1 MSKHDRENVTTD
13 AGAPQYAGVNG
24 FGIKA
29 ELMFM
34 AERRLETLDAVY
46 TSRSRV
52 SPRNTFISETVEK
65 TMAGPEAEHTALR
78 QATAEALRVKA
89 NARNGMR
96 WYDLPRWIAARR
108 IEKSY
113 SEQLERCRESEK
125 RLVET
130 REKAVEDAGRSFETH
145 CRKTLG
151 FLQSKAGRGMRV
163 EIMQLQRLVQLGE
176 ELAPEDC
183 GEPLSLMKTNASLEQ
198 VIRKAEQ
205 NLTDR
210 IRKASGREEPSPS
223 CPDTRS
229 RMAMNS

>member
-1 MSKHDRENVTTD
+1 MSKHDRENVFTD
-13 AGAPQYAGVNG
+13 ATAPQYTGVNG

-46 TSRSRV
+46 TSRRRV
-52 SPRNTFISETVEK
+52 PPRDTFISENVEQ
-65 TMAGPEAEHTALR
+65 TMAGPEHEHAALR
-78 QATAEALRVKA
+78 QATAESLRVKA

-96 WYDLPRWIAARR
+96 WYDLPRWISARR
-108 IEKSY
+108 IEKAH
-113 SEQLERCRESEK
+113 SEQMERCRESEK
-125 RLVET
+125 RLAEK
-130 REKAVEDAGRSFETH
+130 REKAVEDAGKSFETH

-183 GEPLSLMKTNASLEQ
+183 REPLTLMKTNASLEQ

-210 IRKASGREEPSPS
+210 IRKASGGEEPSPS
-223 CPDTRS
+223 CPETRP
-229 RMAMNS
+229 RLAMNS